1 MKWGR
6 VPNKSTLSDKVKSV
20 VYGSITTQE
29 FEGRWKKLMA
39 DLGYKNNPW
48 FNERNKGRC
57 RYF

>member
-1 MKWGR
+1 
-6 VPNKSTLSDKVKSV
+6 V